1 MADKQI
7 NELPGVPAVTADTL
21 IPVYVPGSATPAQ
34 RMTGAQFRSFGVDA
48 VQEQVTNAENAA
60 KRAENAKDTAVAAA
74 ADIGIAVDE
83 ASASAAAAEAS
94 RQAIE
99 NMIVEAITLA
109 TGQSATVS
117 KSLVDG
123 VVKLVFG
130 LPAGE
135 KGNTGD
141 PGSSIQSIDRTSGT
155 GAPGT
160 TDTYTIT
167 LTNGN
172 TTTFNVYNGKDGTGA
187 GDMTAIVYD
196 PQGKAQDVFA
206 YADGAAA
213 AAEEAAKSYTNQQ
226 IAAIPKSEIFSV
238 SLLVSGWSG
247 NAQTVNH
254 TMLKATGYGYIYN
267 PDDASYGAYVSAM
280 VRCGDVTVDGQV
292 TFYCD
297 ETPTDDITVDFLRIE
312 ANENV

>member
-7 NELPGVPAVTADTL
+7 NELPGVPAVTDDTL

-34 RMTGAQFRSFGVDA
+34 RMTGAQFRSFGVAA
-48 VQEQVTNAENAA
+48 VQEQVANAENAA
-60 KRAENAKDTAVAAA
+60 ERAENAKDTAVAAA
-74 ADIGIAVDE
+74 SNIGIAVDE

-135 KGNTGD
+135 KGDTGA

-167 LTNGN
+167 LTDGS
-172 TTTFNVYNGKDGTGA
+172 TTTFNVYNGRDGAGA

-206 YADGAAA
+206 YADNAAT
-213 AAEEAAKSYTNQQ
+213 AAEEASKSYTNQQ

-238 SLLVSGWSG
+238 SLPVSGWSG

-267 PDDASYGAYVSAM
+267 PADASYGAYVSAM

-297 ETPTDDITVDFLRIE
+297 ETPTDDITVDFMRIE